1 MSHNKM
7 NKCALAVKLGL
18 VVGAAAFAMPA
29 LAQQTAQTQSATQQ
43 TAAEKQVEVME
54 VRGIRRSLESAM
66 NTKRFADAVVDAV
79 SAEDIGKFPDK
90 NIAESLQR
98 IAGVSINRGFV
109 GEGAEVSIRGV
120 DPTLTQ
126 VQMNGQ
132 FVASTAWFSQ
142 GANRRSFNMDLMPS
156 EMIKGLEVYKSP
168 IASLDEGGV
177 GGTVILRT
185 RKPLELDAGTVYASV
200 EGNTNSLADD
210 NGYGASVLG
219 SWKNDNESFG
229 VLAMVSTLET
239 IGRGRKAEN
248 YWEEGWSAS
257 GVAGFDQDR
266 ERQAFDITAQFVVTE
281 QLEMTLH
288 GFRTELD
295 AANTNQN
302 FLVIDADAASM
313 TNTAGSRLVPPAG
326 NRKVPLPLKG
336 TVNKG
341 TWFAQD
347 TNTRAAKMTSDVL
360 DLTTSFKGDGFKVTG
375 VIGTTSAD
383 GGDGGNAN
391 GLWGLPINGTNGISV
406 DVDMDLSDRMLI
418 APKGVSPTNA
428 AWQKLQG
435 LELRRSVLE
444 DKETY
449 AQLDLNK
456 EIDAG
461 IFTSIDAGIKVRS
474 HEFSNRRFDASFATD
489 AKGTVLLLGT
499 VSAADFSNGTLD
511 DFGNVMAPGSM
522 TSYVK
527 IDGKKYSDFLY
538 KNATAWAESKAN
550 YGVIKEDVFAAYTQG
565 NFSGEGYR
573 GNIGVR
579 YVSTESEGL
588 AYNGLRTAIESF
600 DGNYGDFLPSFNL
613 SIDLADDLILRTS
626 AAKVMT
632 RAGYSQL
639 TPGYRGLPET
649 PPESGRLQASR
660 GNPALDPFRANQM
673 DVGLE
678 WYYNPSSLL
687 SMSLFNK
694 DIASF
699 ISSKNVF
706 ENLTTAP
713 VPGLYE
719 VSIPDQGK
727 GGKIKGMEFQWQTNF
742 GNGFG
747 LLANATYVDASGET
761 DSGVKI
767 RLPGSSRTSYN
778 LTGYYEHEWFTTR
791 LAYTTRSEFN
801 AEGTALGNGSDV
813 FDGQSFLDASV
824 VVHATENLDVSLEG
838 VNLGNEITYQ
848 RHSTGMETIRVI
860 TENGR
865 RFTVKASYR
874 F

>member
-1 MSHNKM
+1 MSHNKL

-18 VVGAAAFAMPA
+18 VVGAAAFAMPT
-29 LAQQTAQTQSATQQ
+29 LAQQTAPAQTATQQ
-43 TAAEKQVEVME
+43 AEQQVEVIE
-54 VRGIRRSLESAM
+54 IRGIRRSLESAM

-168 IASLDEGGV
+168 VASLDEGGV

-185 RKPLELDAGTVYASV
+185 RKPLEMDAGTVYASV

-219 SWKNDNESFG
+219 SWKNDNENFG
-229 VLAMVSTLET
+229 ILAMVSSLET

-266 ERQAFDITAQFVVTE
+266 ERQAFDITAQFAVTE

-288 GFRTELD
+288 TFRTELD

-302 FLVIDADAASM
+302 FLVIGADAKSM
-313 TNTAGSRLVPPAG
+313 TNTTGA
-326 NRKVPLPLKG
+326 RKTTGGLPLKG
-336 TVNKG
+336 TVNSAN
-341 TWFAQD
+341 WFAQD

-360 DLTTSFKGDGFKVTG
+360 DLSTTFKGDGFKVTG

-391 GLWGLPINGTNGISV
+391 GLWGLPIDGKNGITV
-406 DVDMDLSDRMLI
+406 DVDMDLNDRMLI
-418 APKGVSPTNA
+418 APKGVNPTVGT
-428 AWQKLQG
+428 WQKLQG

-444 DKETY
+444 DKESY

-461 IFTSIDAGIKVRS
+461 IFTSIDAGLKIRS
-474 HEFSNRRFDASFATD
+474 HEFSNRRFDASFETD
-489 AKGTVLLLGT
+489 AKGNPKLLGT
-499 VSAADFSNGTLD
+499 VTAADFADGMLN

-538 KNATAWAESKAN
+538 KNVKSWAESKAN

-573 GNIGVR
+573 GNVGVR

-613 SIDLADDLILRTS
+613 SIDLDDDLILRTS

-660 GNPALDPFRANQM
+660 GNPALDPFRATQM

-687 SMSLFNK
+687 SLSLFNK

-719 VSIPDQGK
+719 VSIPDQGS

-761 DSGVKI
+761 DAGVKI

-838 VNLGNEITYQ
+838 VNLGNEVTFQ
-848 RHSTGMETIRVI
+848 RHSTGLETVRVI